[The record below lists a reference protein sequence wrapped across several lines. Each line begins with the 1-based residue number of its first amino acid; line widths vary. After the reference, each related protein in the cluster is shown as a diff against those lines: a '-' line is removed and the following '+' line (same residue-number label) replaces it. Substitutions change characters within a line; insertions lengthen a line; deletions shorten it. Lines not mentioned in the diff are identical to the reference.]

1 MDELVIM
8 ALVAV
13 GLHVV
18 IDIVLMCV
26 YARRNRKNKEGKH
39 HDDGRSQRDDT
50 VGKVD

>member
-18 IDIVLMCV
+18 IDIVLMCKNA
-26 YARRNRKNKEGKH
+26 YRQRKDKKKIKE
-39 HDDGRSQRDDT
+39 DGHCGNNDKTDT
-50 VGKVD
+50 